1 MSLLIGIDLG
11 GTNIKAV
18 LIRSA
23 DGVVVARQSA
33 PTLDGDF
40 IESGESLKLVPKF
53 AATVLALVRD
63 FEKQAG
69 GGAMRVGLSAPGL
82 ANPNGRRID
91 LMPGRMHGLE
101 GFDWPDFLQRDV
113 SVVND
118 AHAALMGEVWCG
130 AVKGCDDAFMITL
143 GTGVGGAIWSGGR
156 LLRGHIGRGGH
167 LGHISLDADGPQDI
181 FNTPSSLESFLGNK
195 TLVSRCSGRFQNT
208 LDLIGAVAA
217 GDEKA
222 SQIWHES
229 VRHLAVGIASL
240 INVLDPEVVVVGGGI
255 ASGAGDVLLM
265 PLQRYLDDYEWRPG
279 GHRVRLSLASAGE
292 WAGAIGAAYHALNKN

>member
-23 DGVVVARQSA
+23 DGVVVAKHSSL
-33 PTLDGDF
+33 TLDGDF
-40 IESGESLKLVPKF
+40 IETGVPLRRVPQF
-53 AATVLALVRD
+53 AATVLELVQS

-69 GGAMRVGLSAPGL
+69 HGALQVGLSAPGL
-82 ANPNGRRID
+82 ANPNGRQID

-113 SVVND
+113 RVVND

-130 AVKGCDDAFMITL
+130 AARGCNDAFMITL

-167 LGHISLDADGPQDI
+167 LGHISLNADGPQDI

-222 SQIWHES
+222 SQIWLES

-255 ASGAGDVLLM
+255 ASGAGDLLLA

-279 GHRVRLSLASAGE
+279 GHRVRLSLATAGE